1 MKEGVIEVAD
11 VVSSVVSTLI
21 LVLGVSY
28 LFQAD
33 QWVRLVR
40 EGIEAPHRFIPLA
53 LFLLVFGL
61 TVVAT
66 HTVWVPAWRIV
77 VTVFGWL
84 LAVKG
89 AAFLI
94 FPGIV
99 KKFAGWPDGLL
110 RLTVKIAGVVL
121 AVIGAVLSYKSWL
134 GAVR

>member
-21 LVLGVSY
+21 LILKISY

-61 TVVAT
+61 TTVAT
-66 HTVWVPAWRIV
+66 HNVWVPAWRIV
-77 VTVFGWL
+77 ITIFGWL
-84 LAVKG
+84 LAIKG

-99 KKFAGWPDGLL
+99 KKFSGWPDHLL
-110 RLTVKIAGVVL
+110 RIYVKIIGVVL
-121 AVIGAVLSYKSWL
+121 VVIGAVLSYQSWL